1 MIVHQTSF
9 IIFYVANVQHVCQEL
24 SPATLACCCCF
35 CNQAREW
42 NLFTVESMVDRRLGL
57 SFGPFLTMFTAVN
70 GRLAT

>member
-24 SPATLACCCCF
+24 SPATLACCCF

-42 NLFTVESMVDRRLGL
+42 NSFTVESTVDRRLAL
-57 SFGPFLTMFTAVN
+57 SFGPFSTTLMAVN
-70 GRLAT
+70 GRLAP